1 MIVLSPQKCYNN
13 NRKWSHRRTVGSGIL
28 VFVTATFAEG
38 GYFFLTEMKADFKG
52 HKHNAYY
59 ANDF

>member
-1 MIVLSPQKCYNN
+1 M
-13 NRKWSHRRTVGSGIL
+13 VGSGIL
-28 VFVTATFAEG
+28 VLVTATFAEG